1 MTEHFLTSEM
11 LRLACPSVIV
21 LNQFCKVPRLHD
33 KKQAPR
39 YPSRV
44 AILMRDDSTCQY
56 CSAVATTVDHV
67 VPRSKGG
74 GQDWGNLVACCSPC
88 NAKKGNR
95 LLSQTAMKLMKQPRT
110 PTSMEIASWLAKG
123 ETNDKKK
130 LPGKGLLKSQRERL
144 AKTVWEK

>member
-56 CSAVATTVDHV
+56 CSAVATTVAGD
-67 VPRSKGG
+67 
-74 GQDWGNLVACCSPC
+74 DLWGFAAPAGWLFSPFPSSSIVLRAIPCS
-88 NAKKGNR
+88 
-95 LLSQTAMKLMKQPRT
+95 
-110 PTSMEIASWLAKG
+110 
-123 ETNDKKK
+123 
-130 LPGKGLLKSQRERL
+130 
-144 AKTVWEK
+144 